1 MTRHDKLND
10 KHKERDKHKH
20 NDSHKEKTRGNA
32 NDQFSI
38 VGGSRY

>member
-1 MTRHDKLND
+1 MTNTMTNTKREINTNIMTHIK
-10 KHKERDKHKH
+10 R
-20 NDSHKEKTRGNA
+20 KTRGNA